1 MKTFGLAVA
10 VCGLLGTVQPVLAQD
25 NAKAA
30 FAPMYQFVD
39 GMNAGDMKK
48 AAAAYTPS
56 ASIIDEFGVHHWTSF
71 GSWVQDAGAYFKAG
85 GVTGLQIGLSKPS
98 FQAVDAHY
106 AYAVVPTVLSFSEK
120 GKPTKEK
127 GLFTFSMAKTP
138 AGWRLTGWAWST
150 L

>member
-1 MKTFGLAVA
+1 MKTFALAIA
-10 VCGLLGTVQPVLAQD
+10 VCGLLGPAQPVLAQD
-25 NAKAA
+25 NAA
-30 FAPMYQFVD
+30 FAPIHQFAD

-56 ASIIDEFGVHHWTSF
+56 ATIIDEFGVHHWTSF
-71 GSWVQDAGAYFKAG
+71 SSWIHDAGAYFKAG

-98 FQAVDAHY
+98 FQSVDARY